1 MVAVLTE
8 GGLVAVNSEWG
19 VDDILLPTTGPA
31 ELDARLRL
39 TIGDMAARLLS
50 GRTVLMVT
58 HDPAEAARL
67 GDRILV
73 MTPAGVEEV
82 AAPPGPV
89 PRPHDADGVLA
100 AQAALTQRLLA

>member
-1 MVAVLTE
+1 M
-8 GGLVAVNSEWG
+8 LVVCQHDGDRS
-19 VDDILLPTTGPA
+19 
-31 ELDARLRL
+31 LDV
-39 TIGDMAARLLS
+39 TM
-50 GRTVLMVT
+50 LMVT

-73 MTPAGVEEV
+73 MTPAGIEEV

-89 PRPHDADGVLA
+89 PRPHDAAGVLA